1 MVKSSGRFGKT
12 QLHGFKTAV
21 ENVKDMSSQSHIDV
35 WLSLSCVC
43 LQLVAA
49 SNTMMVGDD
58 TEGVAS

>member
-1 MVKSSGRFGKT
+1 MVKSFRKFGKT
-12 QLHGFKTAV
+12 PLQGFKTAV

-58 TEGVAS
+58 GDER